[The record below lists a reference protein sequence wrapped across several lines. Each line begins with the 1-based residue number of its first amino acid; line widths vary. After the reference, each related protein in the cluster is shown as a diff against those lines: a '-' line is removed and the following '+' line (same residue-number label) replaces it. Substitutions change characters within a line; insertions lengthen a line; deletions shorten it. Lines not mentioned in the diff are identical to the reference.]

1 VLCQLSYSHRHCDYS
16 NCDSEL
22 SEFTLALRKDR
33 EGLPVAGRAVG
44 EYLYGAG
51 VSHAAASVIADSFA
65 PVKPLKLRR
74 SYISSFIQR
83 PRLRCSSK
91 WSASQMQQ
99 ISLGSVTYKSF
110 LERSRGYVLL
120 TLNLAGAVD
129 YECLASRSWAIPQ
142 ERGLHSETGEPFVW
156 AFSVMPVFTIFFV
169 VDVFW
174 GALILVSQQWRR
186 GYLWLLTAL
195 IWLVAAV
202 IDFAHH

>member
-1 VLCQLSYSHRHCDYS
+1 
-16 NCDSEL
+16 
-22 SEFTLALRKDR
+22 
-33 EGLPVAGRAVG
+33 
-44 EYLYGAG
+44 
-51 VSHAAASVIADSFA
+51 
-65 PVKPLKLRR
+65 
-74 SYISSFIQR
+74 
-83 PRLRCSSK
+83 
-91 WSASQMQQ
+91 MQQ

-195 IWLVAAV
+195 ILAGRCS
-202 IDFAHH
+202 DRFAHH